1 VDFDVPLPSSTAPPI
16 DPIECER
23 SLRCYFGALDE
34 GLKASNG
41 GFDWKR
47 FIGIGA
53 SCVAAGLF
61 LLWYTKKETGNG
73 KPESVEQTKTDEE
86 CFDLVGRP
94 IPCDKGFDKD
104 WRG

>member
-1 VDFDVPLPSSTAPPI
+1 MDFTMPLPSSTAPPV
-16 DPIECER
+16 DPVECER
-23 SLRCYFGALDE
+23 SLRRYLLHKRVELSA
-34 GLKASNG
+34 G

-47 FIGIGA
+47 LIGIGA

-61 LLWYTKKETGNG
+61 LLWCSNKGTRDGKAKTVEETKVDK
-73 KPESVEQTKTDEE
+73 Q
-86 CFDLVGRP
+86 CFDMVGRP